1 MSAVDPSL
9 YEEIIIESSSGRTVD
24 ITQGVVMIDYYE
36 DLFSPT
42 ITAKL
47 QVVNMGYTITGAD
60 GELQTI
66 YNGLPLRG
74 GEKVI
79 LKIKPNST
87 SNIKLDFQFF
97 VSSISNVIVKNKT
110 ESFTL
115 NVISPTAISNETS
128 RVGKKYPSSTKIS
141 DSVKDIFDNYLTSE
155 KNIVCD
161 LTQNVYGF
169 IGNMRKP
176 FTVLFWLASKSV
188 PESSEAGSTAGYLF
202 YETKSKFSFRS
213 IDSLIDSS
221 PIAVYHYNEV
231 IQSGTG
237 QDFKILKYNTSLNE
251 DVLGKL
257 QRGAYS
263 SYRIFFDPLTL
274 EYTDPTKGAFG
285 LEDYASKN
293 PKKGKSSTL
302 GKDVVLPA
310 NLGESPSRY
319 ITAVLDRGTMEQNA
333 SKKENADPFVTQS
346 QSMMRYNSLFSQT
359 VRMTIPLNSNLEA
372 GNLIE
377 CNFPLSDD
385 NQKDVNKQDK
395 EQSGLYMIKELCHHF
410 DTMGSYTSLTLIKD
424 TFGSK

>member
-1 MSAVDPSL
+1 MSAIDPSL
-9 YEEIIIESSSGRTVD
+9 YEEIVIESPSGKSVD

-47 QVVNMGYTITGAD
+47 QVVNMGYAIAGDD

-87 SNIKLDFQFF
+87 SNIKLDFNFF

-115 NVISPTAISNETS
+115 NLISPTAIANETS

-141 DSVKDIFDNYLTSE
+141 DSVKDIFTNYLTSD
-155 KNIVCD
+155 KNIECD

-188 PESSEAGSTAGYLF
+188 PESSEVGSTAGYLF
-202 YETKSKFSFRS
+202 YETKSKFAFRS
-213 IDSLIDSS
+213 IDSLIDSE
-221 PIAVYHYNEV
+221 PVAQYNYDEV
-231 IQSGTG
+231 IQSNPD
-237 QDFKILKYNTSLNE
+237 QDFKIIRYNTSLNE

-263 SYRIFFDPLTL
+263 SYRIFFDPLTF
-274 EYTDPTKGAFG
+274 EYTDPTRGAFNQAQ
-285 LEDYASKN
+285 Y
-293 PKKGKSSTL
+293 KGKSSNL
-302 GKDVVLPA
+302 GREISLPN
-310 NLGESPSRY
+310 NLGEIPSRY
-319 ITAVLDRGTMEQNA
+319 VTAVLDRGTMEQNA
-333 SKKENADPFVTQS
+333 SKAENADPFITQS
-346 QSMMRYNSLFSQT
+346 QSMMRYNSIFSQT
-359 VRMTIPLNSNLEA
+359 LRMIVPLNSNLEA

-377 CNFPLSDD
+377 CSFALSDD
-385 NQKDVNKQDK
+385 NQKDISKKDK
-395 EQSGLYMIKELCHHF
+395 EQSGLYMIKEVCHHF
-410 DTMGSYTSLTLIKD
+410 DTMGSYTSLTVIKD

>member
-1 MSAVDPSL
+1 MSAIDPSL
-9 YEEIIIESSSGRTVD
+9 YEEIVIESPSGKTVD

-47 QVVNMGYTITGAD
+47 QVVNMGYTIKGDD

-74 GEKVI
+74 GEKVT

-87 SNIKLDFQFF
+87 SNLKLDLHFF

-115 NVISPTAISNETS
+115 NLISPTAISNETS

-141 DSVKDIFDNYLTSE
+141 DSVKDIFDNYLVSDKDIE
-155 KNIVCD
+155 CD

-188 PESSEAGSTAGYLF
+188 PESSEVGSTAGYLF
-202 YETKSKFSFRS
+202 YETKSKFAFRS
-213 IDSLIDSS
+213 IDSLIDSDS
-221 PIAVYHYNEV
+221 VAVYNYDEIV
-231 IQSGTG
+231 QSGPG

-263 SYRIFFDPLTL
+263 SYRIFFDPLTF
-274 EYTDPTKGAFG
+274 EYTDPTKGPFNQ
-285 LEDYASKN
+285 EQY
-293 PKKGKSSTL
+293 KGKSSNL
-302 GKDVVLPA
+302 GKEVSLPN

-319 ITAVLDRGTMEQNA
+319 VTAILDRGTMEQNA
-333 SKKENADPFVTQS
+333 SKKENADPSITQS
-346 QSMMRYNSLFSQT
+346 QSMMRYNSIFSQT
-359 VRMTIPLNSNLEA
+359 LRMTVPLNSNLEA

-377 CNFPLSDD
+377 CKFPLADD
-385 NQKDVNKQDK
+385 NEKDIAKEDK

-410 DTMGSYTSLTLIKD
+410 DTMGSYTSLTIIKD

>member
-9 YEEIIIESSSGRTVD
+9 YEEIVIESPSGRSVD

-36 DLFSPT
+36 DLFSPA

-47 QVVNMGYTITGAD
+47 QVVNMGYTIKGSD

-74 GEKVI
+74 GEKVT
-79 LKIKPNST
+79 LKIKPNS
-87 SNIKLDFQFF
+87 SCNLKLNFHFF
-97 VSSISNVIVKNKT
+97 VSSITNVIVKNKT

-115 NVISPTAISNETS
+115 NLISPTAISNETS

-141 DSVKDIFDNYLTSE
+141 DSVKDIFTNYLTSDKDIE
-155 KNIVCD
+155 CD

-188 PESSEAGSTAGYLF
+188 PESSEVGSTAGYLF
-202 YETKSKFSFRS
+202 YETKSKFAFRS
-213 IDSLIDSS
+213 IDSLIDSE
-221 PIAVYHYNEV
+221 PVAEYNYDEV
-231 IQSGTG
+231 VQSNPD
-237 QDFKILKYNTSLNE
+237 QDFKILRYNTSLNE

-263 SYRIFFDPLTL
+263 SYRIFFDPLTF
-274 EYTDPTKGAFG
+274 EYTDPTRGAFTSENYEG
-285 LEDYASKN
+285 R
-293 PKKGKSSTL
+293 SSTL
-302 GKDVVLPA
+302 GREISLPN

-319 ITAVLDRGTMEQNA
+319 VTAILDRGTMEQNA
-333 SKKENADPFVTQS
+333 SKAENADPFITQS
-346 QSMMRYNSLFSQT
+346 QSMMRYNSIFSQT
-359 VRMTIPLNSNLEA
+359 LRMIVPLNSNLEA

-377 CNFPLSDD
+377 CSFALSDD
-385 NQKDVNKQDK
+385 NQKDISKKDK

-410 DTMGSYTSLTLIKD
+410 DTMGSYTSLTVIKD